1 MTITFRSRP
10 LTPAETAA
18 GWEAVLV
25 PDVPQLKPTYLAHE
39 ADIPNFPHSPMGQM
53 MAKILG
59 ATIVVE
65 HDAR

>member
-25 PDVPQLKPTYLAHE
+25 PDVPQLK
-39 ADIPNFPHSPMGQM
+39 
-53 MAKILG
+53 AKILG
-59 ATIVVE
+59 ATIVV
-65 HDAR
+65 A